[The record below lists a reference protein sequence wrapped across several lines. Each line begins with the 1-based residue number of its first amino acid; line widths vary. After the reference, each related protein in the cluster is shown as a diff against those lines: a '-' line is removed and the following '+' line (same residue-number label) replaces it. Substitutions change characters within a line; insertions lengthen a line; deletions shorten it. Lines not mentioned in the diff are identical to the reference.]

1 MYHRHSHVPGP
12 QFWQLPTCDQSC
24 FLHIPLPQPP
34 VFLWGRSQKPYH
46 FLCPLFV
53 YINGWS
59 GNVYVFLGWF
69 VWKTERIQGSRMGF
83 THIKGV
89 SDTFPAHEERTLHT
103 QLQEEMHIE
112 PVLCAGAEGC
122 PHVPVGG
129 CCAWVSSL
137 GSRSTQGRGWGPL
150 TQDMTP
156 MKPAVVRGSGQQTMA
171 RVPNMAHFL
180 QPSSWECFYIF

>member
-1 MYHRHSHVPGP
+1 MYHRHSHVPSP

-34 VFLWGRSQKPYH
+34 IFLWGRSQGSYH

-59 GNVYVFLGWF
+59 GKVYVFLGWF
-69 VWKTERIQGSRMGF
+69 VWKIERIQCSRMAF

-89 SDTFPAHEERTLHT
+89 SDTSPAYEERTLHT
-103 QLQEEMHIE
+103 QLQEEDAHRACALCWSWGLSTC
-112 PVLCAGAEGC
+112 PCGRVLCLVC
-122 PHVPVGG
+122 H
-129 CCAWVSSL
+129 
-137 GSRSTQGRGWGPL
+137 STQSRGWGPL

-156 MKPAVVRGSGQQTMA
+156 MKPAVVRGNGQQTMA
-171 RVPNMAHFL
+171 CVPNMAHFL